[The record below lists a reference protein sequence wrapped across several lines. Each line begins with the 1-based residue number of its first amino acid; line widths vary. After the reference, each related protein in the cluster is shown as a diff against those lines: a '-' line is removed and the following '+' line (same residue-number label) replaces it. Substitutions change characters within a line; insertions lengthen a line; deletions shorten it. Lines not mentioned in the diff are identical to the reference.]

1 MPLTEKIKSAVRDVE
16 GYPKPGI
23 LFKDITPVLS
33 DPSLVR
39 EIVQTIVARF
49 ASQHID
55 VVAGIEA
62 RGFILGAVLAHA
74 LDCAFV
80 PVRKAGRLPY
90 KTTRQSYELEYGSA
104 EIEVHTDAIKPG
116 ARVLVHD
123 DLLATGGTAGAA
135 GKLIERLGGKLAG
148 FSFLINLGF
157 LPGEQRLTEQFGLV
171 PDYLIKY

>member
-1 MPLTEKIKSAVRDVE
+1 MPLTDKIKSAVRDVE

-23 LFKDITPVLS
+23 LFKDITPVLG

-39 EIVQTIVARF
+39 EIVQNMVARF
-49 ASQHID
+49 VPQHID

-171 PDYLIKY
+171 PDYLVKY